1 MENNFKKILLES
13 RQLMKKLS
21 YGDFSPEQ
29 RKLIEVLGR
38 ETFNEFKLG
47 ENSEKL
53 KQLMSIYNPSL
64 DLKLPSQ
71 EYVEKNVTDIDWVL
85 DGPGKDLEYW
95 GPKKRKKL
103 QEVKR
108 ELLENEV
115 VLYHEGDEWSLV
127 NLFDNN
133 IKLWIFNM
141 NYLIDNDPE
150 FVNEVFGDKYK
161 LDKDR
166 LINVFFNNESPT
178 AYLTYAQ
185 ESFLRNILH
194 NFDDAKELVSGTYG
208 GGLALEDEFINF
220 AIDKVGSENVYVF
233 SSKGG
238 VIDMTGV
245 DLCVYI
251 YGRWQPVQVKT
262 IESEAKRNIP
272 RGGFSVYKKNGK
284 FFMKMDTPEKTF

>member
-1 MENNFKKILLES
+1 MDKKKIRSILES
-13 RQLMKKLS
+13 RPILKSFS

-38 ETFNEFKLG
+38 ETFNEFKSG

-53 KQLMSIYNPSL
+53 KELMSIYNPSL
-64 DLKLPSQ
+64 DLKVPNK
-71 EYVEKNVTDIDWVL
+71 EYIEKNVTDIDWVL
-85 DGPGKDLEYW
+85 DGPGRDLVYW

-103 QEVKR
+103 EQVKK

-133 IKLWIFNM
+133 IKLWIYNINF
-141 NYLIDNDPE
+141 LINNDPL
-150 FVNEVFGDKYK
+150 FVEEVFENTNKI
-161 LDKDR
+161 DKDR
-166 LINVFFNNESPT
+166 IINVFFNHESNT
-178 AYLTYAQ
+178 EYLTYAQ
-185 ESFLRNILH
+185 EAFLSNILN

-208 GGLALEDEFINF
+208 SGIKLEEEFIEF
-220 AIDKVGSENVYVF
+220 AIQKVGPENVYTF

-245 DLCVYI
+245 DLCVFL

-272 RGGFSVYKKNGK
+272 EGGFSVYKKDGK

>member
-141 NYLIDNDPE
+141 NYLVDNDPE

-166 LINVFFNNESPT
+166 LINVFFNSESSS

-272 RGGFSVYKKNGK
+272 KGGFSVYKKNDK

>member
-141 NYLIDNDPE
+141 NYLVDNDPE

>member
-21 YGDFSPEQ
+21 YNDFSPEQ
-29 RKLIEVLGR
+29 RKLIEILGR

-103 QEVKR
+103 QDVKR

-141 NYLIDNDPE
+141 NYLVDNDPE

>member
-29 RKLIEVLGR
+29 RKLIEILGR

-103 QEVKR
+103 QDVKR

-141 NYLIDNDPE
+141 NYLVDNDPE

-262 IESEAKRNIP
+262 IESDAKRNIP